1 MIKSIHIPN
10 KEFNT
15 KEEMFAEL
23 KANVDFIIESK
34 KTEIKNSCDKGLAV
48 SCKSLDLM
56 KFTDQL
62 KGIRIDDD
70 YYYIAVNTTGV
81 LDSHLD
87 LHVKGI
93 WNKTVKEQ
101 QGKNYLVED
110 HILALSN
117 VIVAK
122 EHVEMFTAKLPFSL
136 LGKPYEGDT
145 QALIYKVPKNKVKKE
160 YIKEWLD
167 SGDSI
172 EASVRMQYL
181 NIKFAMDSNDPE
193 DAVEKKVYDDY
204 IGEIANKGD
213 YDYIPYFFVVKEA
226 KNVKEASLV
235 LFGSNS
241 TTGQIENKEVAV
253 EDTTEIIA
261 EPSADTQKN
270 EELLRNL
277 INKI

>member
-34 KTEIKNSCDKGLAV
+34 KTEIKKSCDKGLSV

-62 KGIRIDDD
+62 KGVKIDDD
-70 YYYIAVNTTGV
+70 YYYIAVNTTGI

-87 LHVKGI
+87 LHVSGI
-93 WNKTVKEQ
+93 WSKTVKEQ

-110 HILALSN
+110 HALELSK

-172 EASVRMQYL
+172 EASVRMQYV

-193 DAVEKKVYDDY
+193 YAVEKKVYDDH
-204 IGEIANKGD
+204 IDQIANKGD
-213 YDYIPYFFVVKEA
+213 YEYIPYFFVVKEA
-226 KNVKEASLV
+226 KNVKESSLV
-235 LFGSNS
+235 LFGSNNA
-241 TTGQIENKEVAV
+241 TGQIENKTVAV
-253 EDTTEIIA
+253 EDTTEIK
-261 EPSADTQKN
+261 EPSLDTQKN
-270 EELLRNL
+270 EELLKEL
-277 INKI
+277 LKKI

>member
-15 KEEMFAEL
+15 KEEMFSEL

-34 KTEIKNSCDKGLAV
+34 KTEIKNSCDKGLSV

-62 KGIRIDDD
+62 KGVKIDDD
-70 YYYIAVNTTGV
+70 YYYIAVNTTGI

-87 LHVKGI
+87 LHVSGI
-93 WNKTVKEQ
+93 WSKTVKEQ

-110 HILALSN
+110 HALELSK

-172 EASVRMQYL
+172 EASVRMQYV

-193 DAVEKKVYDDY
+193 DAVEKKVYDDH
-204 IGEIANKGD
+204 IDQIANKGD
-213 YDYIPYFFVVKEA
+213 YEYIPYFFVVKEA
-226 KNVKEASLV
+226 KNVKESSLV
-235 LFGSNS
+235 LFGSNNA
-241 TTGQIENKEVAV
+241 TGQIENKTVAV
-253 EDTTEIIA
+253 EDTTEIK
-261 EPSADTQKN
+261 EPSLDTQKN
-270 EELLRNL
+270 EELLKEL
-277 INKI
+277 LKKI